1 MADDSILK
9 YSDII
14 APDDTFEV
22 IFANLDRLR
31 NELESLAKDTQKG
44 ASIINPNDDKAIEEL
59 TNRVKELESALSS
72 LDKVQKKATTTRK
85 KLNEL
90 TQEELI
96 EREKQKIVNRETV
109 QTAKQLA
116 IIKNSE
122 AGSIERLRAQLSL
135 TTLQWKKLS
144 ANERQNGVEGKRLV
158 REKKKLTE
166 QLKRLE
172 KQTGDT
178 RRNVGNYTSSL
189 GRLGKVAAGV
199 FVGRNIVS
207 AVRRVG
213 QAFVDVFK
221 DNEKGNE
228 QFIKFRKTIDGVIES
243 LKGVALNI
251 LQVVIPIF
259 QRVVRTF
266 QFLIDLFQKT
276 SEESSFLGSAF
287 RFIGDAVKAVVGFI
301 LDLPFVF
308 AGVIAAAKQLG
319 TEVSEVFQKIA
330 LNAEIVGL
338 KIKKFFTL
346 NKDAVKDLE
355 KQIAEANKRI
365 EDINK
370 NSGTIFGA
378 FKKGFDD
385 AKASFEEFIKKQ
397 DEEDDKTAARLKR
410 QKAAEEAS
418 KNAQKLRNE
427 RLKKEEKLLKQ
438 IQKRIDAINNL
449 KKQQRDEDIKG
460 IKDAGLRA
468 LALEDEALKAGEAKR
483 KKNFEKL
490 KLEIEIELNLLIEL
504 YGEFSQEVAEFQS
517 QSAEELLE
525 IQKENQRL
533 SQEALRASEEKKQE
547 IREEFAKKQ
556 FEAIQIEAEEIDKA
570 EEERSKKELEKIR
583 NSIGFLSEEQKAT
596 QDIERKIE
604 DERIA
609 NIKDAAER
617 ERKQKIIAIER
628 ERQDILQNEQLT
640 ADQRQALLEQNA
652 IKRANFEEQL
662 AKDRQQQIVEQVAD
676 TSEKIVDA
684 LVKIQEKQISLA
696 TKAVEEQAD
705 QVELQRERAE
715 KGLSNTLKFEQ
726 EQLAQ
731 REAERLRAEK
741 KAEQAAKLQ
750 TLFNLV
756 SAYAKSGDTN
766 ALQRGLVDFALL
778 EALGAGLQG
787 FEEGGY
793 TSNGGKSEVAG
804 VVHGQEYVVTA
815 DDTKRYGLVGKSGK
829 QFGEV
834 MSDYFAYSP
843 LLYNPYSDQR
853 EQFVRGNY
861 KKDNSNKLY
870 EEVRAMR
877 QAFENIKSND
887 YDMIEMTDNFVKIAH
902 KVTNKRM
909 TTINKT
915 RKRL

>member
-1 MADDSILK
+1 M
-9 YSDII
+9 
-14 APDDTFEV
+14 
-22 IFANLDRLR
+22 
-31 NELESLAKDTQKG
+31 
-44 ASIINPNDDKAIEEL
+44 
-59 TNRVKELESALSS
+59 
-72 LDKVQKKATTTRK
+72 
-85 KLNEL
+85 
-90 TQEELI
+90 
-96 EREKQKIVNRETV
+96 
-109 QTAKQLA
+109 
-116 IIKNSE
+116 
-122 AGSIERLRAQLSL
+122 
-135 TTLQWKKLS
+135 
-144 ANERQNGVEGKRLV
+144 
-158 REKKKLTE
+158 
-166 QLKRLE
+166 
-172 KQTGDT
+172 
-178 RRNVGNYTSSL
+178 
-189 GRLGKVAAGV
+189 
-199 FVGRNIVS
+199 
-207 AVRRVG
+207 
-213 QAFVDVFK
+213 
-221 DNEKGNE
+221 
-228 QFIKFRKTIDGVIES
+228 
-243 LKGVALNI
+243 
-251 LQVVIPIF
+251 
-259 QRVVRTF
+259 
-266 QFLIDLFQKT
+266 
-276 SEESSFLGSAF
+276 
-287 RFIGDAVKAVVGFI
+287 
-301 LDLPFVF
+301 
-308 AGVIAAAKQLG
+308 
-319 TEVSEVFQKIA
+319 
-330 LNAEIVGL
+330 

-410 QKAAEEAS
+410 QKAAEEAA

-604 DERIA
+604 DERLA